1 MKEMT
6 IKNALRVAINEEVRA
21 YNLYKKTSE
30 KVKNAGS
37 RQMLSELANEEMKH
51 RKILEGIVVSEN
63 YKALGNKIDQ
73 NRVGIAEFLEA
84 TELQENA
91 SPQEVLIFAMKE
103 EEKALN
109 FYNALKTDFAG
120 TDLEEVFGRLATEEF
135 GHKQKL
141 EQEYEDQILQEN

>member
-6 IKNALRVAINEEVRA
+6 IKDALRVAINEEVKA

-30 KVKNAGS
+30 AVSNAGS
-37 RQMLSELANEEMKH
+37 RRMLTELANEEMKH
-51 RKILEGIVVSEN
+51 RKILQEIVTRED

-73 NRVGIAEFLEA
+73 NRVGIAEFLDQI
-84 TELQENA
+84 ELKGSA
-91 SPQEVLIFAMKE
+91 SPQEVLIFAIKE

-109 FYNALKTDFAG
+109 FYNAMKADFSG
-120 TDLEEVFGRLATEEF
+120 TDLEEVFGRLAIEEF

-141 EQEYEDQILQEN
+141 EQEYEDHILKEN

>member
-6 IKNALRVAINEEVRA
+6 IKDALRVAINEEVKA

-30 KVKNAGS
+30 KVKNEGS
-37 RQMLSELANEEMKH
+37 RQMLTELANEEMKH
-51 RKILEGIVVSEN
+51 RKILEEIVTSED
-63 YKALGNKIDQ
+63 YKALGNKIDH
-73 NRVGIAEFLEA
+73 NRMGIAEFLDP
-84 TELQENA
+84 TELKASA
-91 SPQEVLIFAMKE
+91 SPQEVLIFAIKE

-109 FYNALKTDFAG
+109 FYNTMKADFAG

-141 EQEYEDQILQEN
+141 EREYEDQILKEN